1 MTQSFMH
8 DVDAVQRIASIPS
21 ILQTVSQI
29 TGLRFTCI
37 ARVTPDSWTAC
48 AVLDELGLGLL
59 PHDTLDVNTTLC
71 AKVQSSGKAIVSDA
85 AGAGMAC
92 PAADLNGYA
101 SYISVPIRRQNGAYF
116 GTLCGIDPLPKP
128 LSGTAALASMTL
140 FAELISQQLDSQQVL
155 EETQVALLDARATSE
170 LREQFIAVLGHD
182 LRNPLGT
189 IITGAELMLLSLGDQ
204 QRLTILAKLIQGS
217 GKRMAALVDDVV
229 DLTRGKMGGGI
240 ALNMIQ
246 ESRLSESLEQVVSE
260 LRSIYPAR
268 EIVLDVTET
277 GTVLCDPG
285 RLAQLCSNLLKNALV
300 YGDQAR
306 PVGVRARVA
315 NGALELAVTNHGPEM
330 SGDTI
335 AHLFKPYWRAAAKS
349 PHEGLGLGLFIV
361 GEIARSHGGAM
372 TVTSTDELTSFTF
385 KLDCKEV
392 VPA

>member
-1 MTQSFMH
+1 MY
-8 DVDAVQRIASIPS
+8 DVDAVQRIASIPA

-29 TGLRFTCI
+29 TGLRFACI

-48 AVLDELGLGLL
+48 AVLDQLGLGLL

-71 AKVQSSGKAIVSDA
+71 AQVQSTGKAIVSDA
-85 AGAGMAC
+85 AGAQAPC
-92 PAADLNGYA
+92 VKTPLNAYA
-101 SYISVPIRRQNGAYF
+101 SYISVPIRRQNGEYF
-116 GTLCGIDPLPKP
+116 GTLCGIDPLPRH
-128 LSGTAALASMTL
+128 LAGSAALASMTL
-140 FAELISQQLDSQQVL
+140 FAELISQQLNSQQVL

-189 IITGAELMLLSLGDQ
+189 IITGAELMMLSMGDEK
-204 QRLTILAKLIQGS
+204 RLTILAKLIQGS

-240 ALNMIQ
+240 SVNLIH

-260 LRSIYPAR
+260 LRSTYPER
-268 EIVLDVTET
+268 EILLDVAET

-285 RLAQLCSNLLKNALV
+285 RLAQMCSNLLKNALV

-306 PVGVRARVA
+306 PVSVTARIA
-315 NGALELAVTNHGPEM
+315 DGALELAVSNHGPAM

-335 AHLFKPYWRAAAKS
+335 DHLFKPYWRAATKS

-372 TVTSTDELTSFTF
+372 TVTSSGDLTTFLF
-385 KLDCKEV
+385 KLDCNEI

>member
-1 MTQSFMH
+1 MIQSSMH

-29 TGLRFTCI
+29 TGLRFACI

-48 AVLDELGLGLL
+48 AVLDQMGLGLQ

-71 AKVQSSGKAIVSDA
+71 GQVQSTGKAIVIDA
-85 AGAGMAC
+85 ASGDIC
-92 PAADLNGYA
+92 CADPTLYGFA
-101 SYISVPIRRQNGAYF
+101 SYISVPILRQNGEYF
-116 GTLCGIDPLPKP
+116 GTLCGIDPLPKH

-140 FAELISQQLDSQQVL
+140 FAELISQQLSCQQVL
-155 EETQVALLDARATSE
+155 EEARDALLDAQATAE

-189 IITGAELMLLSLGDQ
+189 IITGAELMLLSMGDEK
-204 QRLTILAKLIQGS
+204 RLTILAKLIQGS

-240 ALNMIQ
+240 SINMVHDTRLCDALT
-246 ESRLSESLEQVVSE
+246 QVVGE
-260 LRSIYPAR
+260 LRSTYPAR
-268 EIVLDVTET
+268 DILLDVAAT
-277 GTVLCDPG
+277 GSVLCDAG

-306 PVGVRARVA
+306 PVGVTVRIAD
-315 NGALELAVTNHGPEM
+315 GALELAVTNHGPEI
-330 SGDTI
+330 SDDTI
-335 AHLFKPYWRAAAKS
+335 DHLFKPYWRAATKS

-372 TVTSTDELTSFTF
+372 TVTSSDELTTFLF
-385 KLDCKEV
+385 KLDCKEN